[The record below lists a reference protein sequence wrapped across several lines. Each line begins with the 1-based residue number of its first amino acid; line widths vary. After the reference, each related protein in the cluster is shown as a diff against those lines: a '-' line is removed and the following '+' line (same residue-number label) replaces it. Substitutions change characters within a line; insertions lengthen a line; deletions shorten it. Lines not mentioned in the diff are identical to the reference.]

1 LFIGAVLACWSC
13 CSHGSLPRMWVQM
26 LWEVFRLAVTG
37 LHRYEMK
44 GNDQTNQR
52 WFFDIYVV
60 FKNMCWL
67 KESWSILSQKPRPLQ
82 DQLCFESGILLVIV
96 FATGSRLF
104 FLIWSTSWISPQLS
118 CCNAGPKEV
127 SVVSA
132 PQSPI
137 DHLVHPRVIF
147 QKASVNFG
155 APATGRPMHRVWG
168 ILFEGRVL
176 HRDAETQWLSEL
188 S

>member
-1 LFIGAVLACWSC
+1 MDPYLECEFRCCERFSDWLWQASTDTKWKETTKRISVGSSTFTLFLRTCV
-13 CSHGSLPRMWVQM
+13 
-26 LWEVFRLAVTG
+26 
-37 LHRYEMK
+37 
-44 GNDQTNQR
+44 D
-52 WFFDIYVV
+52 
-60 FKNMCWL
+60 